1 MALCYDG
8 FSEKSKSWDEW
19 VSVVRRTVGRLN
31 AAKNR
36 MTTSHGVR
44 HSGLVD

>member
-8 FSEKSKSWDEW
+8 FSEKSNSWDEW

-31 AAKNR
+31 AAQKPND
-36 MTTSHGVR
+36 TSHGVR